1 MADNA
6 SVPANRE
13 VVRIDLADLLLDGAN
28 PRFGVR
34 DAGHSQ
40 TEVLDH
46 IVAQFGVD
54 DVLSSLVVNG
64 YFEAEPVVCRR
75 QPDSSA
81 FVVVEG
87 NRRLAA
93 CLILLGDER
102 ARNQERR
109 QALFAPRWREYGH
122 PPINPIPALAFAPD
136 EQQEAVLAYLGV
148 RHIASSRPW
157 DSHAKAA
164 WIAKVVEAKELS
176 IARIAAM
183 LGDRHRTVNRML
195 EGYYLVD
202 QLTKSGHFL
211 PENSIRKGRGSV
223 PQFPFSWVYTI
234 LGYATIRE
242 FLNLSTDDAHRDP
255 LRPPYLD
262 GGGLLLRTMF
272 GDRARGVSSAIE
284 DSRQLGALASAFASP
299 DKVCL
304 LEQGKSLAETELLT
318 QPIEKRLGESLAT
331 IRGELRDLAG
341 RLSEQPVS
349 EAVATAQL
357 PASGRN
363 RRSATELDRKLR
375 AIAAG
380 EEDDG

>member
-1 MADNA
+1 MANNQP
-6 SVPANRE
+6 VPANRE
-13 VVRIDLADLLLDGAN
+13 VARIDSADLLLDEAN
-28 PRFGVR
+28 PRFGAG
-34 DAGHSQ
+34 DAGRSQ
-40 TEVLDH
+40 TELLDH
-46 IVAQFGVD
+46 IVTQFGVD

-75 QPDSSA
+75 QPDSST

-109 QALFAPRWREYGH
+109 QALFSSRWRDHGQ

-136 EQQEAVLAYLGV
+136 EQQEAILAYLGV
-148 RHIASSRPW
+148 RHIASSKPW

-164 WIAKVVEAKELS
+164 WIAKVVEAEELS

-202 QLTKSGHFL
+202 QLTKSGHFQ

-223 PQFPFSWVYTI
+223 PHFPFSWVYTI
-234 LGYATIRE
+234 LGYVTVRE
-242 FLNLSTDDAHRDP
+242 FLNLSNEDAHRNP
-255 LRPPYLD
+255 LQPAHLD
-262 GGGLLLRTMF
+262 GGGLLLRAMF
-272 GDRARGVSSAIE
+272 GDRARGMSSAIE
-284 DSRQLGALASAFASP
+284 DSRQLGALASAFASE

-318 QPIEKRLGESLAT
+318 AHREALG
-331 IRGELRDLAG
+331 GELG
-341 RLSEQPVS
+341 NNSERIARSRRQ
-349 EAVATAQL
+349 AVRT
-357 PASGRN
+357 G
-363 RRSATELDRKLR
+363 D
-375 AIAAG
+375 
-380 EEDDG
+380 